1 MLFPCFFHPF
11 CRSHTSTAFS
21 FLHCKGQLS
30 KPWLDI
36 LLYQDK
42 KKFKK
47 QMNHWDR
54 KKIPKG
60 IIKTLLK
67 KEWKCRELLEESMLP
82 EERKWCA
89 FSTII
94 PYFFNWWQNLL
105 MVKTSGNVKKVGI
118 SMYFLCFW
126 MEEINWWEVST
137 ESLLSTVFPYFF
149 KVLSNFILLFV
160 SLTT

>member
-11 CRSHTSTAFS
+11 CRSHTSTACS

-42 KKFKK
+42 RKFNK
-47 QMNHWDR
+47 QMNNGGR
-54 KKIPKG
+54 KKIPKE

-67 KEWKCRELLEESMLP
+67 KEWKCRDLLEESMLP

-89 FSTII
+89 FSTYI
-94 PYFFNWWQNLL
+94 PYFFQLMTKCIHGEDLRQCEESWYFHVFSVLL
-105 MVKTSGNVKKVGI
+105 NGRNKLMRSEYRKPAFHSFSTLFQS
-118 SMYFLCFW
+118 FL
-126 MEEINWWEVST
+126 N
-137 ESLLSTVFPYFF
+137 
-149 KVLSNFILLFV
+149 
-160 SLTT
+160 